1 MTMNQPTPTEQP
13 RRSAGR
19 IATLVTA
26 IALFGSGIGIGWLFT
41 EPAPES
47 AAVPEEVPA
56 SFVESTTTS
65 TTLADTGVEVQ
76 TEPLVSATGEEPV
89 ADVAEAL
96 LPSVVQIEV
105 VDNGIERGVG
115 TGVIYDSSGLIMT
128 AEHVVQGL
136 EEVRVRLSNGN
147 KVVGQVIGAD
157 SNNDIAVISIDGG
170 PYVSAPLALDVKPR
184 PGSLAIA
191 LGSPWGLDSTVTAGI
206 VSAVDR
212 TIISAGGLGPARS
225 MLQTDASINP
235 GNSGGPLV
243 DRTGRVI
250 GINVSIYS
258 SSGANDGVG
267 FAVPIDRAFR
277 VSEALVAGGE
287 FVPGFLGVTLDNTA
301 DLSAGAVVSS
311 VSPGTAAESVG
322 IRVGDTVL
330 SVNGVPITEPADLQA
345 QVTAFEAGDTIE
357 MEIDRDGSVET
368 LDIELGARPDE
379 G

>member
-1 MTMNQPTPTEQP
+1 MIMYESNPPEP
-13 RRSAGR
+13 SRRTAGR
-19 IATLVTA
+19 IATLLTA
-26 IALFGSGIGIGWLFT
+26 VALFVSGIGIGWLFT
-41 EPAPES
+41 EPVSDELTSAPDQVE
-47 AAVPEEVPA
+47 A
-56 SFVESTTTS
+56 SFVESTTTT
-65 TTLADTGVEVQ
+65 TTLPDTGVEVQ
-76 TEPLVSATGEEPV
+76 TDPLVITPGDEPV

-105 VDNGIERGVG
+105 VNNGIERGVG
-115 TGVIYDSSGLIMT
+115 TGVIYDAGGLIMT
-128 AEHVVQGL
+128 AEHVVEGL
-136 EEVRVRLSNGN
+136 EDVVIRLSDGN
-147 KVVGQVIGAD
+147 KIVGQVVGAD
-157 SNNDIAVISIDGG
+157 EDNDIAVISIEGG
-170 PYVSAPLALDVKPR
+170 PYPAAPLALDDKPR
-184 PGSLAIA
+184 PGSLAVA

-212 TIISAGGLGPARS
+212 TILSGVGVPRS

-258 SSGANDGVG
+258 TSGANDGVG

-287 FVPGFLGVTLDNTA
+287 FVTGFLGVTLDTTA

-311 VSPGTAAESVG
+311 VEPGTAAASAG

-330 SVNGVPITEPADLQA
+330 SINGVGVAEPADLGA
-345 QVTAFEAGDTIE
+345 QVRAFQAGDTVELEIE
-357 MEIDRDGSVET
+357 RNGTVET
-368 LDIELGARPDE
+368 LVIELGARSDDQ

>member
-1 MTMNQPTPTEQP
+1 MIMYESNPPEPP
-13 RRSAGR
+13 RRTAGR
-19 IATLVTA
+19 IATLLTA
-26 IALFGSGIGIGWLFT
+26 IALFASGIGIGWLFT
-41 EPAPES
+41 EPVSDELTSAPEQ
-47 AAVPEEVPA
+47 VEA
-56 SFVESTTTS
+56 SFVESTTTT
-65 TTLADTGVEVQ
+65 TTLPDTGVEVQ
-76 TEPLVSATGEEPV
+76 TDPLVNTQGDEPV

-105 VDNGIERGVG
+105 VNNGIERGVG
-115 TGVIYDSSGLIMT
+115 TGVIYDASGLVMT

-136 EEVRVRLSNGN
+136 DEVRVRLSDGN
-147 KVVGQVIGAD
+147 KVAGQVIGTD
-157 SNNDIAVISIDGG
+157 EDNDIAVIAIDGG
-170 PYVSAPLALDVKPR
+170 PYLAAPLAINDKPR
-184 PGSLAIA
+184 PGSLAVA

-212 TIISAGGLGPARS
+212 TILSGGGVPRS

-258 SSGANDGVG
+258 TSGANDGVG

-277 VSEALVAGGE
+277 VSEALVAGGQ
-287 FVPGFLGVTLDNTA
+287 FVTGFLGVTLDTTA

-311 VSPGTAAESVG
+311 VEPGTAAASAG

-330 SVNGVPITEPADLQA
+330 SINGVPVAEPADLGA
-345 QVTAFEAGDTIE
+345 QVRAFQAGDTIE
-357 MEIDRDGSVET
+357 LEIQRNGTVDT
-368 LDIELGARPDE
+368 LAIELGARQDQ

>member
-1 MTMNQPTPTEQP
+1 MTMYDSSPEQP
-13 RRSAGR
+13 RKAGR
-19 IATLVTA
+19 IATLITA
-26 IALFGSGIGIGWLFT
+26 IALFVSGIGIGWLFT
-41 EPAPES
+41 EPMPEDS
-47 AAVPEEVPA
+47 PVKPEEVA
-56 SFVESTTTS
+56 AAFVESTTS
-65 TTLADTGVEVQ
+65 TTLPDTGVEVQ
-76 TEPLVSATGEEPV
+76 TDPLVLVPGDEPV

-105 VDNGIERGVG
+105 VNNGVERGVG
-115 TGVIYDSSGLIMT
+115 TGVIYDASGLIMT
-128 AEHVVQGL
+128 AEHVVEGL
-136 EEVRVRLSNGN
+136 EEVRVRLFDGN

-157 SNNDIAVISIDGG
+157 ANNDIAVISIDGG
-170 PYVSAPLALDVKPR
+170 PYLPAPLALDAKPR

-212 TIISAGGLGPARS
+212 TIFSGVGPARS

-243 DRTGRVI
+243 DRSGRVI

-258 SSGANDGVG
+258 TSGANDGVG

-287 FVPGFLGVTLDNTA
+287 FVAGFLGVRLDDTA
-301 DLSAGAVVSS
+301 DLSAGAVVSV
-311 VSPGTAAESVG
+311 VSPGTPAALAG

-330 SVNGVPITEPADLQA
+330 SINGVPIAEPADLQA
-345 QVTAFEAGDTIE
+345 QVTAFQAGDTVQLA
-357 MEIDRDGSVET
+357 IDRNGLVET
-368 LDIELGARPDE
+368 LVIELGARDD

>member
-1 MTMNQPTPTEQP
+1 MTMYDSTPPEQP
-13 RRSAGR
+13 RKAGR
-19 IATLVTA
+19 IATLLTA
-26 IALFGSGIGIGWLFT
+26 IALFVSGIGIGWLFT
-41 EPAPES
+41 DPAPDET
-47 AAVPEEVPA
+47 AAAPEQVDA
-56 SFVESTTTS
+56 SFVERTTTT
-65 TTLADTGVEVQ
+65 TTLPDTGVEVQ
-76 TEPLVSATGEEPV
+76 TDPLVIAPGDEPV

-105 VDNGIERGVG
+105 VNNGIERGVG
-115 TGVIYDSSGLIMT
+115 TGVIYDSSGLVMT

-136 EEVRVRLSNGN
+136 DEVRVRLSDGN
-147 KVVGQVIGAD
+147 KVVGQVIGED
-157 SNNDIAVISIDGG
+157 ENNDIAVISIDGG
-170 PYVSAPLALDVKPR
+170 PYLAAPLALDAKPR

-212 TIISAGGLGPARS
+212 TILSGQGVPRS

-258 SSGANDGVG
+258 TSGANDGVG

-287 FVPGFLGVTLDNTA
+287 FVAGFLGVRLDNTS
-301 DLSAGAVVSS
+301 DLSAGAVVSE
-311 VSPGTAAESVG
+311 VTPGTAAQEAG

-330 SVNGVPITEPADLQA
+330 SINGVPVAEPADLGA
-345 QVTAFEAGDTIE
+345 QVRAFQAGDTVE
-357 MEIDRDGSVET
+357 LVIDRNGTVET
-368 LDIELGARPDE
+368 LAIELGARDDQ

>member
-1 MTMNQPTPTEQP
+1 MDHPIPSEPP
-13 RRSAGR
+13 RRAGR
-19 IATLVTA
+19 IATLLTA
-26 IALFGSGIGIGWLFT
+26 VALFVSGIGIGWLFT
-41 EPAPES
+41 EPASDES
-47 AAVPEEVPA
+47 AETPAEVAA
-56 SFVESTTTS
+56 SFVEPTTATTIGPSTTV
-65 TTLADTGVEVQ
+65 DVE
-76 TEPLVSATGEEPV
+76 TDPLVIGPGDEPV

-115 TGVIYDSSGLIMT
+115 TGVIYDSNGFIMT

-136 EEVRVRLSNGN
+136 DEVRVRLSDGN
-147 KVVGQVIGAD
+147 KVVGEVIGQDA
-157 SNNDIAVISIDGG
+157 NNDIAVISIGGG
-170 PYVSAPLALDVKPR
+170 PYSAAPLALDDKPR

-191 LGSPWGLDSTVTAGI
+191 LGSPWGLDSTVTSGI

-212 TIISAGGLGPARS
+212 TILSGQGVPRS

-243 DRTGRVI
+243 DRSGRVI

-258 SSGANDGVG
+258 TSGANDGVG

-277 VSEALVAGGE
+277 VSEALVSGGE
-287 FVPGFLGVTLDNTA
+287 FVAGFLGVRLDNTS
-301 DLSAGAVVSS
+301 DLSAGAVVSE
-311 VSPGTAAESVG
+311 VTAGTAAAAAG

-330 SVNGVPITEPADLQA
+330 SINGVPIAEPADLGA
-345 QVTAFEAGDTIE
+345 QVRAFEAGDSVE
-357 MEIDRDGSVET
+357 LVIDRNGSVET
-368 LDIELGARPDE
+368 FAIELGARDDQ

>member
-1 MTMNQPTPTEQP
+1 MTMYDANPPEQP
-13 RRSAGR
+13 RKSAGR
-19 IATLVTA
+19 IATVITA
-26 IALFGSGIGIGWLFT
+26 IALFVSGIGIGWLFT
-41 EPAPES
+41 EPAQDEG
-47 AAVPEEVPA
+47 AVPEEVPA
-56 SFVESTTTS
+56 AFVESTTTT
-65 TTLADTGVEVQ
+65 TTLADTGVEVK
-76 TEPLVSATGEEPV
+76 TDPLILTPGDEPV

-105 VDNGIERGVG
+105 VNNGIERGVG

-136 EEVRVRLSNGN
+136 DEVRVRLSDGN

-157 SNNDIAVISIDGG
+157 TDNDIAVIGIEGG
-170 PYVSAPLALDVKPR
+170 PYAAAPLALDAKPR

-191 LGSPWGLDSTVTAGI
+191 LGSPWGLDSTVTSGI

-212 TIISAGGLGPARS
+212 AIVSAQGIPRS

-243 DRTGRVI
+243 DRSGRVI

-258 SSGANDGVG
+258 TSGANDGVG

-287 FVPGFLGVTLDNTA
+287 FVSGFLGVRLDNPA
-301 DLSAGAVVSS
+301 DLSAGAVVTE
-311 VSPGTAAESVG
+311 VTPGTAAEAAG

-330 SVNGVPITEPADLQA
+330 SINGVPVAEPADLGA
-345 QVTAFEAGDTIE
+345 QVRAFQAGDTVE
-357 MEIDRDGSVET
+357 LEIDRNGTVET
-368 LDIELGARPDE
+368 LIIELGARAEE

>member
-1 MTMNQPTPTEQP
+1 MTMNDSTPPEQP
-13 RRSAGR
+13 RKAGR
-19 IATLVTA
+19 IATLLTA
-26 IALFGSGIGIGWLFT
+26 IALFVSGIGIGWLFT
-41 EPAPES
+41 DPAPDES
-47 AAVPEEVPA
+47 TAAPEQVDA
-56 SFVESTTTS
+56 SFVEQTTTS

-76 TEPLVSATGEEPV
+76 TDPLVIAPGDEPV

-105 VDNGIERGVG
+105 VNNGIERGVG
-115 TGVIYDSSGLIMT
+115 TGVIYDSSGLVMT

-136 EEVRVRLSNGN
+136 EEVRVRLSDGN
-147 KVVGQVIGAD
+147 KVVGQVIGED
-157 SNNDIAVISIDGG
+157 ENNDIAVISIDGG
-170 PYVSAPLALDVKPR
+170 PYLAAPLALDAKPR

-212 TIISAGGLGPARS
+212 TILSGQGVPRS

-258 SSGANDGVG
+258 TSGANDGVG

-277 VSEALVAGGE
+277 VSEALVSGGE
-287 FVPGFLGVTLDNTA
+287 FVAGFLGVRLDNTT
-301 DLSAGAVVSS
+301 DLSAGAVVSE
-311 VSPGTAAESVG
+311 VTPGTAAQSAG

-330 SVNGVPITEPADLQA
+330 SINGVPVAEPADLGA
-345 QVTAFEAGDTIE
+345 QVRAFQAGDTVE
-357 MEIDRDGSVET
+357 LEIDRNGTVET
-368 LDIELGARPDE
+368 LVIELGARDDQ